1 MALWVNRVA
10 EGDTIGS
17 PKLSHF
23 APSNDQLGAQLATL
37 IGNVGAGSGPTTG
50 LTEAAANAL
59 YRRLA
64 VDVPAADVS
73 GLNAV
78 IDPRINP
85 VAQAGN
91 TTLWPKTK
99 LPTDVAYV
107 GTIGSGRSLPAT
119 GAQVGD
125 YFLLTRSE
133 TGGPPSNRRVAGL
146 YRRGTTAWEAVT
158 LGGLNQAAVDARVV
172 AGTLQP
178 ARSGDTTR
186 WGKSK
191 LPTDVAYTGNVGAGS
206 SFPSSPQSGDY
217 FLLTRGEASG
227 PVQTRRASG
236 LYRRGT
242 SDWELVSFGIT
253 QTAGDARYVR
263 LPAGAG
269 PNFPSSPQ
277 SGDYFLLTRSETS
290 GPVPSRRA
298 SGLYLRGA
306 TAWELVSFGITQT
319 QGDARYQRLP
329 YGAGPNFPSS
339 PAINDFFLLTRA
351 QTSGPVPQRKA
362 AGLYKRGASDW
373 ELESTSGLTQAQVDA
388 RIIQQARI
396 GDTSR
401 WAKAKLPTDT
411 AYTGTV
417 GGGTSFPSSPQ
428 SGDYFLLTRGETT
441 GPVPNRRAAGLYLR
455 GASAWGLVSL
465 GGLTQTQVDARI
477 IQQARIGDTSRWAKA
492 KLPADTVYGTVNG
505 VGDRLPTTGMIFNDR
520 FLLRRGYTTGRPPN
534 TTNVFPGLYRRGNTA
549 WALALGQGAPV
560 SMWSKGDTL
569 TLNRSELT
577 PLVFD
582 MGYTYGAVLTAGPI
596 GSPGLGSGWRSRGTL
611 TGGSA
616 TGSVSIAPTG
626 GLYGIEDG
634 LGAEIWVAST
644 KVPSAVSINGVRR
657 TLSSTSIAN
666 IYTSSGSGYPRFES
680 GTAVNVQVEYSDGSF
695 AWPNTQS
702 DGRGSGSGITQTA
715 ADARYA
721 PITVAG
727 NALPTT
733 GFNTGDYFL
742 LRRTV
747 SGPGGQGT
755 LNAGLY
761 RRTASAW
768 ELQSLGG
775 GSAMGV
781 GTAFPTTGRQTGDVF
796 LLTRPVTG
804 ATTQVPRT
812 ATITLGRS
820 SQFIGFIYGWSRSSP
835 TFGSISPL
843 PTWSGI
849 DGIYWTGSRY
859 EVGLSS
865 AAATALRSYRGQAVG
880 TLTVGDTT
888 FPITLSSIG
897 TFFQTATGISSTWTA
912 SGQTRTVSMTLLSAV
927 ATAAGITGTSPFG
940 TTSSTTTTA
949 AGLYRWDGSAWNAV
963 SGGSTSPTS
972 GLTQTQGD
980 ARYVRLPATGYGQN
994 TTSALLSY
1002 VNSRVLSWAREG
1014 STSRIPKTKLPTD
1027 VKYLNNYVT
1036 GMTQSGGVLTL
1047 TRLGLSSLTVNL
1059 PTSGSTTGLTQAQVD
1074 NRITLAGRSLP
1085 ASGFQTGD
1093 FFLLTRTVSGPG
1105 GQGTQNAGLYKRES
1119 TGWVIQTL
1127 GGGTGSGLT
1136 QTQVDARVRALVAN
1150 EAEQGNTTRWG
1161 KSKLPTDTVFDADLT
1176 GFGTRFP
1183 TSPSAGQAFLLTRA
1197 ITAGPPSAQFASGLY
1212 IRGASSWSRAY
1223 YTRTEADARYY
1234 RKSNLYTR
1242 TQSDARYWLRQT
1254 GFTSTEQD
1262 RFVRAQMANMIGP
1275 SLPTTGFSTGDLFFL
1290 TRTTSG
1296 PGGRG
1301 TQTAGIW
1308 QRTSSAW
1315 VRRSSFASIV

>member
-1 MALWVNRVA
+1 M
-10 EGDTIGS
+10 S
-17 PKLSHF
+17 
-23 APSNDQLGAQLATL
+23 
-37 IGNVGAGSGPTTG
+37 
-50 LTEAAANAL
+50 
-59 YRRLA
+59 
-64 VDVPAADVS
+64 S

-417 GGGTSFPSSPQ
+417 GGGTSFPSSARRA
-428 SGDYFLLTRGETT
+428 GDYFLLTRGETT

-812 ATITLGRS
+812 ATITLGRR

-849 DGIYWTGSRY
+849 QDIYWTGSRY

-865 AAATALRSYRGQAVG
+865 AAADGPAFVSRAGGRHAHGWGYDVPDHAVVDWHVLPDGDGDFLDVDRFGADAHGEHDVALRRGDRRRYHGHQPVRHDVLDDHDRCGPVPLGRLRLECGQRRQHLAHLWPDADAGGRAVC
-880 TLTVGDTT
+880 
-888 FPITLSSIG
+888 
-897 TFFQTATGISSTWTA
+897 AA
-912 SGQTRTVSMTLLSAV
+912 SGDGLRPEHDLGAAV
-927 ATAAGITGTSPFG
+927 VRQQPRPVVGEGGQHVAHPEDEAADGREVPEQLRHRHDAERRRVDADAAGAVVP
-940 TTSSTTTTA
+940 
-949 AGLYRWDGSAWNAV
+949 DGE
-963 SGGSTSPTS
+963 
-972 GLTQTQGD
+972 
-980 ARYVRLPATGYGQN
+980 PADE
-994 TTSALLSY
+994 
-1002 VNSRVLSWAREG
+1002 REHDG
-1014 STSRIPKTKLPTD
+1014 
-1027 VKYLNNYVT
+1027 
-1036 GMTQSGGVLTL
+1036 
-1047 TRLGLSSLTVNL
+1047 
-1059 PTSGSTTGLTQAQVD
+1059 
-1074 NRITLAGRSLP
+1074 
-1085 ASGFQTGD
+1085 
-1093 FFLLTRTVSGPG
+1093 
-1105 GQGTQNAGLYKRES
+1105 
-1119 TGWVIQTL
+1119 
-1127 GGGTGSGLT
+1127 
-1136 QTQVDARVRALVAN
+1136 VDA
-1150 EAEQGNTTRWG
+1150 G
-1161 KSKLPTDTVFDADLT
+1161 
-1176 GFGTRFP
+1176 
-1183 TSPSAGQAFLLTRA
+1183 AG
-1197 ITAGPPSAQFASGLY
+1197 G
-1212 IRGASSWSRAY
+1212 
-1223 YTRTEADARYY
+1223 
-1234 RKSNLYTR
+1234 
-1242 TQSDARYWLRQT
+1242 
-1254 GFTSTEQD
+1254 
-1262 RFVRAQMANMIGP
+1262 
-1275 SLPTTGFSTGDLFFL
+1275 
-1290 TRTTSG
+1290 
-1296 PGGRG
+1296 
-1301 TQTAGIW
+1301 
-1308 QRTSSAW
+1308 
-1315 VRRSSFASIV
+1315 